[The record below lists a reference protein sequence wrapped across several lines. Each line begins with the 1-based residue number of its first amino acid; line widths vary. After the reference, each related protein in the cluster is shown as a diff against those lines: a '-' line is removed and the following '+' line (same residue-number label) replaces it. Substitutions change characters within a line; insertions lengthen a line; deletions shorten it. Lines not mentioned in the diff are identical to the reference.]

1 MFLMDSVPAVSA
13 TQVILALGTLV
24 IVSTTV
30 VPFIN
35 ADTDPVDILLWR
47 SHRLQHLLASTSKI
61 SRSQAARIN
70 LPSVLL
76 GHVAWY

>member
-1 MFLMDSVPAVSA
+1 MFLMDSVSAVSA

-24 IVSTTV
+24 NIPTTV
-30 VPFIN
+30 IAFLNVN
-35 ADTDPVDILLWR
+35 VDPVDILLWR

-61 SRSQAARIN
+61 SRSQATRIK
-70 LPSVLL
+70 LPAVLL

>member
-1 MFLMDSVPAVSA
+1 MDYVPAVSA

-24 IVSTTV
+24 IVSTIV
-30 VPFIN
+30 IAFVN
-35 ADTDPVDILLWR
+35 ANVDPVDILLWR
-47 SHRLQHLLASTSKI
+47 WHRLQHLLASTSKI

-70 LPSVLL
+70 VHAVLL